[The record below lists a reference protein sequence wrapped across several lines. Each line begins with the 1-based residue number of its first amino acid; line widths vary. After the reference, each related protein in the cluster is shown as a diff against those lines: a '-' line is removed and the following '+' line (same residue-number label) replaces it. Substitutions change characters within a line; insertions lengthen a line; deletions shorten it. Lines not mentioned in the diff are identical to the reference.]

1 MIHTNVA
8 FMQAKNCAMC
18 IHIGSAALTF
28 GSAPRPFPLLK
39 LELLTPTRWF
49 RLCVGPLHLRPRWG
63 AR

>member
-8 FMQAKNCAMC
+8 FMQAANCSVC
-18 IHIGSAALTF
+18 IHIGSIAFTF

-39 LELLTPTRWF
+39 IELLTPTRWV
-49 RLCVGPLHLRPRWG
+49 RLCAGPVRFRPRWG

>member
-8 FMQAKNCAMC
+8 FMQAKNCAIC
-18 IHIGSAALTF
+18 IHIGSIALTF

-49 RLCVGPLHLRPRWG
+49 RLRAGQLRLHPKWG